1 MLFSEELLTNKKN
14 LNMKK
19 IEKTAIVFVVIAA
32 LGIVIFWI
40 AGVLEYTLIM
50 KCALLTSGASAII
63 SIFLFSI
70 HKLRTR
76 NLCD

>member
-1 MLFSEELLTNKKN
+1 
-14 LNMKK
+14 MKK

-32 LGIVIFWI
+32 LGIVIFWV

-63 SIFLFSI
+63 AILFFSI